1 MTALDAIVVLPLAGA
16 LVCTLIP
23 ARFAAARATV
33 AALACAA
40 SLAIALTLFAG
51 HHPRIDDPATQWIS
65 APSRPLL
72 TAWAVRWAPAADGV
86 ALLLAALFAG
96 LGFVVALFP
105 RERRERFEPLV
116 LGALG
121 AALAAV
127 LSTDLFVFLAASDV
141 ALALLLVA
149 VATSRAEAAG
159 AVRRACVWHALFAL
173 PLWFVAFHLHWL
185 GGGAGFDLQ
194 RLVAAAIDLAPSDRQ
209 VLAFAMVAG
218 LGGRIGLVPAHRW
231 STELAAASPPTVATL
246 LFPFGSYLAAYG
258 IWRFAFPLF
267 PDASAALGPPAG
279 WFAAIG
285 LAYLGFLA
293 YTDEDPVRMFAH
305 ICTAL
310 GSLMVVGLVSLSRPA
325 VAGAM
330 VLMLSQG
337 LVMGALFLVLAALSA
352 RGHWSLATVAT
363 EMPQLTTMAAIGILA
378 LAGIPGTAGF
388 VAQVLTLAGAFDE
401 LPGLTFVGALGL
413 APITVAL
420 IALQRRAA
428 PDAAPPVAYVR
439 LAKRTM
445 SWRETVPITILLLAV
460 LVLGIAPGIVLDRI
474 NPAIDRYCEEVR
486 HRRLV
491 ALERGRPVRGVE
503 DPFHTD
509 ASAEKPTPP
518 AGSK

>member
-1 MTALDAIVVLPLAGA
+1 MTPLDAIVLVPLAGA
-16 LVCTLIP
+16 LICALIP
-23 ARFAAARATV
+23 ARFATGRAVIAATACASSAAV
-33 AALACAA
+33 ALA
-40 SLAIALTLFAG
+40 LFVG
-51 HHPRIDDPATQWIS
+51 HHPQIDNPATQWIE
-65 APSRPLL
+65 APARMLVP
-72 TAWAVRWAPAADGV
+72 AWAVRWAPAADGV
-86 ALLLAALFAG
+86 ALLLAALFG
-96 LGFVVALFP
+96 VLGFVVALFP
-105 RERRERFEPLV
+105 RDRRERFEPLA

-127 LSTDLFVFLAASDV
+127 LSTDLFVFLAAADI

-149 VATSRAEAAG
+149 AASSRPEAAG

-173 PLWFVAFHLHWL
+173 PLWFVALHLHWL
-185 GGGAGFDLQ
+185 GGGVGFELPG
-194 RLVAAAIDLAPSDRQ
+194 LVSTAIDLSPAARQ
-209 VLAFAMVAG
+209 GLALAMVAG
-218 LGGRIGLVPAHRW
+218 FGGRIGLVPAHRW
-231 STELAAASPPTVATL
+231 STELAAASPPTVSA
-246 LFPFGSYLAAYG
+246 LFYPFVSYLAAYG

-293 YTDEDPVRMFAH
+293 YTDEDPIRMFAH

-363 EMPQLTTMAAIGILA
+363 EMPRLTTMAAIGILA
-378 LAGIPGTAGF
+378 LAGVPGTAGF

-439 LAKRTM
+439 LAKRTIG
-445 SWRETVPITILLLAV
+445 WRETLPITILLVAV
-460 LVLGIAPGIVLDRI
+460 LVLGVVPGFVLDRI
-474 NPAIDRYCEEVR
+474 NPAIDRYCDEVR
-486 HRRLV
+486 HRRVV
-491 ALERGRPVRGVE
+491 ALDRGRPVRGVE

-509 ASAEKPTPP
+509 ASPEKPTPP
-518 AGSK
+518 AKSR